1 MHLPPGSSIEQ
12 THAIPSKPQPPFRIF
27 LLGARAES
35 TLPPH
40 IWQQITHLFPRTSF
54 QIYFIGPEVGLPTI
68 SSTNR
73 KAKSATHVFGE
84 EGFGVPSYT
93 LPAGPRLTLISL
105 KTPYEEVHHQL
116 GPFDAYNDVFF
127 AFSPGLGFPHQPG
140 LSEGTKQAK
149 EAKQASE
156 QSGPTESSSSSSGEV
171 AGQVEVNKN
180 DQALVQAQTTWHQPL
195 RLILQTKC
203 PLFFTA
209 FSPLDLERDVS
220 ALQSTQPPTP
230 PSVREFPEYVN
241 LPTKPIDRIEG
252 VSDEFELVLTPGK
265 NMFGSEKWEI
275 AEWDVRVGVKT
286 NWGVWGI
293 RGKKYEVTDG
303 KEREE

>member
-1 MHLPPGSSIEQ
+1 MTGHDFKQ
-12 THAIPSKPQPPFRIF
+12 
-27 LLGARAES
+27 
-35 TLPPH
+35 
-40 IWQQITHLFPRTSF
+40 
-54 QIYFIGPEVGLPTI
+54 
-68 SSTNR
+68 
-73 KAKSATHVFGE
+73 
-84 EGFGVPSYT
+84 EGFGAPSYT
-93 LPAGPRLTLISL
+93 FNAGSNLSLTSI
-105 KTPYEEVHHQL
+105 KAPYEEIHHQL
-116 GPFDAYNDVFF
+116 GPFDPYNDVFF

-140 LSEGTKQAK
+140 QT
-149 EAKQASE
+149 
-156 QSGPTESSSSSSGEV
+156 PEV
-171 AGQVEVNKN
+171 AEVEELGRAPETETETDTIETVRNN
-180 DQALVQAQTTWHQPL
+180 QTLVQAQTTWHQPL

-252 VSDEFELVLTPGK
+252 VSDEFELVLTPGR

-293 RGKKYEVTDG
+293 RGKKYEVVEE
-303 KEREE
+303 ERE